1 MNLIENLIDF
11 FKNPKEETERR
22 TPEGLCPVC
31 WGHQEYD
38 KKIRKV
44 YKDKQVDV
52 NNHTDSYM
60 LIQEFLVK
68 NVDGI
73 ILKEDKIVSC
83 PTCEK
88 AEND

>member
-1 MNLIENLIDF
+1 MNLIANLIDF
-11 FKNPKEETERR
+11 FKKPEAETDGR

-44 YKDKQVDV
+44 YKDKQVDI

-68 NVDGI
+68 NVNGI

-83 PTCEK
+83 PTCGK